1 MINPNHSFKKPKYPP
16 LEKGE
21 NWKQITNLLR
31 FQSFSSLVGGSL
43 KKTPANPP
51 KNTTTATHN
60 HKPTTRLKESR
71 FTFDQFRAEFLQGPQ
86 VVSGF
91 FVEPFVV
98 VSGGPIFWG
107 LVNKT
112 FGGWF
117 SAGCGWVEFYKNLQ
131 CDVQYSS
138 VVWLLTE
145 NTWKPVRCSVL
156 HFLGNVPREKKT
168 PAMLYR
174 SKRHIG
180 PSFFGG
186 AQVLGKWP
194 IFLKVNPPKQG
205 RNSNQNTG
213 HLGFFGMYTT
223 PEIQHGYLDS
233 QNHHILREFQV
244 PTLFRKRDVV
254 QTPHPGKADKSEMK
268 QQKSRLKMLQ
278 KDWDF

>member
-43 KKTPANPP
+43 KKTPSNPP

-60 HKPTTRLKESR
+60 HKPTTCLKESR

-98 VSGGPIFWG
+98 VSGGLIFWG

-138 VVWLLTE
+138 VV
-145 NTWKPVRCSVL
+145 
-156 HFLGNVPREKKT
+156 
-168 PAMLYR
+168 
-174 SKRHIG
+174 
-180 PSFFGG
+180 
-186 AQVLGKWP
+186 
-194 IFLKVNPPKQG
+194 
-205 RNSNQNTG
+205 
-213 HLGFFGMYTT
+213 
-223 PEIQHGYLDS
+223 
-233 QNHHILREFQV
+233 
-244 PTLFRKRDVV
+244 
-254 QTPHPGKADKSEMK
+254 
-268 QQKSRLKMLQ
+268 
-278 KDWDF
+278 